1 MKLTEIDAQRLA
13 SEVEGWMERR
23 AGWSS
28 NALHV
33 NGRKP
38 PRPALAERDRQKTG
52 AARAVVSLHLCARGD
67 RTVTAQ
73 VAEAC
78 FRFVWRWVYAPPW
91 MTTSEVEAM
100 GLGELRVEQVGN
112 APDEALALVM
122 VAARGRLRLAQKK
135 SVPAAEVAAM
145 TGLTEDYLRKL
156 AKGGELERA
165 VAPGS
170 GVVSYS
176 SRSVGKLVTRF

>member
-1 MKLTEIDAQRLA
+1 MKLTEVDPQRLA

-33 NGRKP
+33 QGRKP
-38 PRPALAERDRQKTG
+38 PRPALAESDRQKTG
-52 AARAVVSLHLCARGD
+52 VARAVVSLHLFARGD
-67 RTVTAQ
+67 RAVTAQ

-100 GLGELRVEQVGN
+100 GLGEMRVEQVVG
-112 APDEALALVM
+112 APDEALSLVLT
-122 VAARGRLRLAQKK
+122 ATRGRLYLAQKK
-135 SVPAAEVAAM
+135 AVPAAEMAAI

-156 AKGGELERA
+156 AKGGTLER
-165 VAPGS
+165 VEVG
-170 GVVSYS
+170 YS
-176 SRSVGKLVTRF
+176 CRSATKLVARF

>member
-1 MKLTEIDAQRLA
+1 MKLTEIDPQRLA

-23 AGWSS
+23 AAWSS
-28 NALHV
+28 TALHV
-33 NGRKP
+33 QGRKP
-38 PRPALAERDRQKTG
+38 PRPALADRDHQKTG
-52 AARAVVSLHLCARGD
+52 VARAVVSLHLFARGD

-78 FRFVWRWVYAPPW
+78 LRFVWRWVYAPPW
-91 MTTSEVEAM
+91 MTTNEVETM
-100 GLGELRVEQVGN
+100 GLGELRVEQSAK
-112 APDEALALVM
+112 APDEALALVL

-156 AKGGELERA
+156 AKGGELERVLSPA
-165 VAPGS
+165 GGGA
-170 GVVSYS
+170 YS
-176 SRSVGKLVTRF
+176 NRSVGKLVTRF